1 MSENEDLNPGEKTKV
16 AHGELYDS
24 LSAEYDAWFEGEGRL
39 TFDIEVR
46 AFREILS
53 RLPKP
58 RLEVGVGSGRFAQA
72 LGSEMGLEPS
82 ANMARMAKARGVGVV
97 RGIGEQL
104 PFKAETFGTI
114 FMIVTLCFV
123 NAPLEVF
130 REARRVLRPGG
141 KLALGCVLSD
151 THCGRLYQE
160 KKERG
165 HRYYKYAT
173 FYSFAEVNS
182 LLERAGF
189 SVERVISTL
198 FQKPG
203 EVEFNEPPRD
213 GFSPD
218 AGFTIILAGRQ

>member
-1 MSENEDLNPGEKTKV
+1 VSKNEKLNSGEKIDV
-16 AHGELYDS
+16 ARGGLYDS
-24 LSAEYDAWFEGEGRL
+24 LAAEYDGWFDGAGRL

-46 AFREILS
+46 AFQEILPL
-53 RLPKP
+53 LPKP
-58 RLEVGVGSGRFAQA
+58 WLEVGAGSGRFAQA
-72 LGSEMGLEPS
+72 LGSEIGLEPS
-82 ANMARMAKARGVGVV
+82 LKLAGMAKARGIAVV
-97 RGIGEQL
+97 RGIGERL
-104 PFKAETFGTI
+104 PFKAETFGAM
-114 FMIVTLCFV
+114 FLIVTLCFV
-123 NAPLEVF
+123 SSPLEVF
-130 REARRVLRPGG
+130 QEARRILLPGG
-141 KLALGCVLSD
+141 KLVLGCVLSD

-173 FYSFAEVNS
+173 FYSFAEVTG

-189 SVERVISTL
+189 SVERVVSTL

-218 AGFTIILAGRQ
+218 AGFTIILAGKK